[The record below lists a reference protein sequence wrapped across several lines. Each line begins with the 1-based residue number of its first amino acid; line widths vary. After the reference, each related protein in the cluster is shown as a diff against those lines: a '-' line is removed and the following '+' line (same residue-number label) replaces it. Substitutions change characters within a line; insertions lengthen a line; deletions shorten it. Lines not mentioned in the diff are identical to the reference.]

1 MNGSCSR
8 SFRSFKKF
16 LYFNL
21 DYGESM
27 LRSALGRIVCRLDL
41 GTGVSVILLCCG
53 PFGLQSICSLTMKG
67 VWETGRAHGLVLEPI
82 ISSSD

>member
-8 SFRSFKKF
+8 SFRSLRKF

-27 LRSALGRIVCRLDL
+27 FRSALGRMDCRLDL
-41 GTGVSVILLCCG
+41 GTGVSVILLC
-53 PFGLQSICSLTMKG
+53 
-67 VWETGRAHGLVLEPI
+67 
-82 ISSSD
+82 